1 MDNLEDYNIN
11 FQEILDKM
19 TLQDLKRFK
28 ESLGKYFDR
37 RLAKEIA
44 ELEEARKSLNLLSN

>member
-1 MDNLEDYNIN
+1 MEDYNIN

-37 RLAKEIA
+37 RLAQEIA
-44 ELEEARKSLNLLSN
+44 ALEKARESLNLLSN

>member
-1 MDNLEDYNIN
+1 MDNLKDYNIN

-19 TLQDLKRFK
+19 TLQDLKQFK
-28 ESLGKYFDR
+28 ERLGKEFDK
-37 RLAKEIA
+37 RLAKETA

>member
-1 MDNLEDYNIN
+1 MEDYNIN

-37 RLAKEIA
+37 RLDKELAATNERLRSINA
-44 ELEEARKSLNLLSN
+44 LKDL

>member
-1 MDNLEDYNIN
+1 MEDYNIN

-19 TLQDLKRFK
+19 TLKDLKRFK

-37 RLAKEIA
+37 RLAEEIA
-44 ELEEARKSLNLLSN
+44 DLEEARKNLNLLSD

>member
-1 MDNLEDYNIN
+1 MDNLKDYNIN

>member
-1 MDNLEDYNIN
+1 MEDYNIN

-37 RLAKEIA
+37 RLAQEKSK
-44 ELEEARKSLNLLSN
+44 LEEAQKVLNYLSK

>member
-1 MDNLEDYNIN
+1 MEEFNIN

-19 TLQDLKRFK
+19 TLQDLKKFNERLSK
-28 ESLGKYFDR
+28 EFDK

-44 ELEEARKSLNLLSN
+44 QLEEARNALNLLSN